1 MGWTRYDNGPG
12 TLLPAVP
19 VKTVRL
25 RLTNRKFFE
34 KNLTKNFYAAS
45 RFFRGDFLRNIFD
58 SHAHYDSEQFD
69 SDREQLL
76 GWVLPEQGVVG
87 IVNMAADLQSCQ
99 TTLELT
105 RRYNYICGAA
115 GVHPEEARELPE
127 DWLSQVR
134 RYLQEPKMVAVGEI
148 GLDYHWLD
156 ACPKERQQEVFAAQ
170 LELAQELALPVVIH
184 DREAHGDTV
193 EFLRKYRP
201 RGVVHCFSGSWE
213 TAREILGLGMYIGL
227 GGVVTF
233 KNARHA
239 VEVAQNI
246 PLDRLLLETD
256 APYMAPVPH
265 RGKRNDSSLIPLVA
279 EKIGELRGLEA
290 QAVLDITAE
299 NAARLF
305 GLG

>member
-1 MGWTRYDNGPG
+1 M
-12 TLLPAVP
+12 P
-19 VKTVRL
+19 VKAVRL

-69 SDREQLL
+69 
-76 GWVLPEQGVVG
+76 
-87 IVNMAADLQSCQ
+87 
-99 TTLELT
+99 
-105 RRYNYICGAA
+105 ICGAA

-170 LELAQELALPVVIH
+170 LELAQKLALPVVVH

>member
-1 MGWTRYDNGPG
+1 MTTSAAPRGYTPRRPGSCRRTGSLRCGGICRSRKWWRWSKSAWT
-12 TLLPAVP
+12 
-19 VKTVRL
+19 
-25 RLTNRKFFE
+25 
-34 KNLTKNFYAAS
+34 
-45 RFFRGDFLRNIFD
+45 
-58 SHAHYDSEQFD
+58 
-69 SDREQLL
+69 
-76 GWVLPEQGVVG
+76 
-87 IVNMAADLQSCQ
+87 
-99 TTLELT
+99 TT
-105 RRYNYICGAA
+105 
-115 GVHPEEARELPE
+115 
-127 DWLSQVR
+127 
-134 RYLQEPKMVAVGEI
+134 
-148 GLDYHWLD
+148 
-156 ACPKERQQEVFAAQ
+156 KERQQEVFAAQ
-170 LELAQELALPVVIH
+170 LELAQKLALPVVVH

-193 EFLRKYRP
+193 EFLRKYRS

>member
-1 MGWTRYDNGPG
+1 M
-12 TLLPAVP
+12 
-19 VKTVRL
+19 
-25 RLTNRKFFE
+25 
-34 KNLTKNFYAAS
+34 
-45 RFFRGDFLRNIFD
+45 RNIFD
-58 SHAHYDSEQFD
+58 SHAHYYSHQFN

-76 GWVLPEQGVVG
+76 GWTLQEKGVVG
-87 IVNMAADLQSCQ
+87 IVNMGSDLESCYA
-99 TTLELT
+99 TLELA
-105 RRYNYICGAA
+105 RRYDYIWG
-115 GVHPEEARELPE
+115 GVGIHPEDALNLPE
-127 DWLSQVR
+127 DWLGQIQEM
-134 RYLQEPKMVAVGEI
+134 LKEPKMVAVGEI

-170 LELAQELALPVVIH
+170 LELAQKLALPVVVH

-213 TAREILGLGMYIGL
+213 TARDILSLGMYIGL

>member
-1 MGWTRYDNGPG
+1 M
-12 TLLPAVP
+12 
-19 VKTVRL
+19 
-25 RLTNRKFFE
+25 
-34 KNLTKNFYAAS
+34 
-45 RFFRGDFLRNIFD
+45 RNIFD

-105 RRYNYICGAA
+105 RRYDYICGAT

-170 LELAQELALPVVIH
+170 LELAQELALPVVVH

-213 TAREILGLGMYIGL
+213 IAKEYLKLGYFISFAGP
-227 GGVVTF
+227 VTF
-233 KNARHA
+233 KKAPKLQEAA
-239 VEVAQNI
+239 VNV
-246 PLDRLLLETD
+246 PLDRILIETD
-256 APYMAPVPH
+256 SPYLSPEPV
-265 RGKRNDSSLIPLVA
+265 RGRRNEPTNVRYVA
-279 EKIGELRGLEA
+279 EKIAALREIPLEA
-290 QAVLDITAE
+290 FAQITMQ
-299 NAARLF
+299 NALNAYSIKE
-305 GLG
+305 